1 MPTTIP
7 ALQGKFGNI
16 EYWLTTMSIGEL
28 VRVARLP
35 QELPGW
41 EDMSIEDKYQ
51 RDINITRVR
60 KSVAPYFASDEYR
73 FSSALVLTILND
85 DNIVFEQLPSLGGG
99 SRSNPVP
106 ALYQTAAANMGFL
119 TLAGDEVLV
128 PLDGQHRIKAFKFA
142 IDGADDN
149 NRPIA
154 ELKANTDL
162 SKDQV
167 AVILVRF
174 QPTPARRIFSKINRY
189 AKPTSKADN
198 LITDDDDAIAVMT
211 RELLGEDGVIPTRL
225 VRIGANTL
233 PKTAPEFTTLAT
245 FYESTAVMVNELGY
259 TGKGK
264 ASDMDEEQRQT
275 IREEDV
281 QPLWEKLLS
290 GIDLWAK
297 ALADPS
303 ENGDADRSAIREDTL
318 LGKPIGQLA
327 LVSAFMRIRE
337 KCVGVGVDEICD
349 RLNRVSWDVSDPTW
363 HGVIMNP
370 NGRVMSGKTTVNRSA
385 QFIAYLCGAE
395 LSEEDQ
401 ENLLEQIHGS
411 SWDEH
416 ELPPPVV

>member
-1 MPTTIP
+1 MLTMLP
-7 ALQGKFGNI
+7 ALRGKFGET
-16 EYWLTTMSIGEL
+16 EYYLSTMYVGE
-28 VRVARLP
+28 AIRLASFP
-35 QELPGW
+35 EDVPDW
-41 EDMSIEDKYQ
+41 ECQSVEERYH
-51 RDINITRVR
+51 RDIDLSSIR
-60 KSVAPYFASDEYR
+60 KFIAPYFANDPVR
-73 FSSALVLTILND
+73 FSGALVLAVIDPD
-85 DNIVFEQLPSLGGG
+85 DTMAFEPLTQFAG
-99 SRSNPVP
+99 RSSAP
-106 ALYQTAAANMGFL
+106 ALYQTATSNMGFL
-119 TLAGDEVLV
+119 TLNGDEILV
-128 PLDGQHRIKAFKFA
+128 PLDGQHRIKAFQYA
-142 IDGADDN
+142 IDGHDDN
-149 NRPIA
+149 NRPIPS
-154 ELKANTDL
+154 LKVNTDL

-259 TGKGK
+259 VGKGK
-264 ASDMDEEQRQT
+264 PADMDEDQR
-275 IREEDV
+275 ELVKEDV

-297 ALADPS
+297 ALADSS

-327 LVSAFMRIRE
+327 LVTAFMRIRE
-337 KCVGVGVDEICD
+337 KCVGVEYDEICA
-349 RLNRVSWDVSDPTW
+349 RLNRVSWDVSDPMW
-363 HGVIMNP
+363 HGVMMNP

-395 LSEEDQ
+395 LSKDEQ
-401 ENLLEQIHGS
+401 ENLLEQIHGPG
-411 SWDEH
+411 WDEH
-416 ELPPPVV
+416 ELPPPIA

>member
-1 MPTTIP
+1 MLTMFP
-7 ALQGKFGNI
+7 AMRGKFGET
-16 EYWLTTMSIGEL
+16 EYYLSTMYVGE
-28 VRVARLP
+28 AIRLASFSEDVP
-35 QELPGW
+35 DW
-41 EDMSIEDKYQ
+41 ECQSVEERYH
-51 RDINITRVR
+51 RDIDLSSVR
-60 KSVAPYFASDEYR
+60 KSIAPYFANDPAR
-73 FSSALVLTILND
+73 FSGALVLAVVDPDDTMAFEPLNQ
-85 DNIVFEQLPSLGGG
+85 FAG
-99 SRSNPVP
+99 RSITP
-106 ALYQTAAANMGFL
+106 ALYQAAAANMGFL
-119 TLAGDEVLV
+119 TLTGDEILV
-128 PLDGQHRIKAFKFA
+128 PLDGQHRIKAFQYA
-142 IDGADDN
+142 IDGTDDN
-149 NRPIA
+149 NRPIPSI
-154 ELKANTDL
+154 KVNTDL

-198 LITDDDDAIAVMT
+198 LITDDDDAIAVIT

-245 FYESTAVMVNELGY
+245 FYESTSVMVSELGY

-264 ASDMDEEQRQT
+264 PADMDVDQR
-275 IREEDV
+275 ELVKEDV
-281 QPLWEKLLS
+281 QPLWEKLLNN
-290 GIDLWAK
+290 IDLWAK

-303 ENGDADRSAIREDTL
+303 ENGDADRSQIREDTL

-327 LVSAFMRIRE
+327 LAIAFMRIRD
-337 KCVGVGVDEICD
+337 KCVGVEYDEICD
-349 RLNRVSWDVSDPTW
+349 RLNRVSWDVNDPMW
-363 HGVIMNP
+363 HGVMMNP
-370 NGRVMSGKTTVNRSA
+370 NGRVMSGRTTANRSA

-395 LSEEDQ
+395 LSEEEQ

>member
-1 MPTTIP
+1 MLTMFP
-7 ALQGKFGNI
+7 ALRGKFGET
-16 EYWLTTMSIGEL
+16 EYWMTTMSIGEL
-28 VRVARLP
+28 LRFARLP
-35 QELPGW
+35 QELPDW
-41 EDMSIEDKYQ
+41 EDMSIEEKYQ

-119 TLAGDEVLV
+119 TLTGDEVLV
-128 PLDGQHRIKAFKFA
+128 PLDGQHRIKAFQYA
-142 IDGADDN
+142 IDGTDDN
-149 NRPIA
+149 NRPIPS
-154 ELKANTDL
+154 LKVNTDL

-198 LITDDDDAIAVMT
+198 LITDDDDAIAVIT

-225 VRIGANTL
+225 IRIGANTL

-245 FYESTAVMVNELGY
+245 FYESTAVMVTELGY

-264 ASDMDEEQRQT
+264 PADMDEDQR
-275 IREEDV
+275 ELVKEDV

-303 ENGDADRSAIREDTL
+303 ENGDADRAAIREDTL

-327 LVSAFMRIRE
+327 LVIAFMRIRE
-337 KCVGVGVDEICD
+337 KCVGVEYDEICD
-349 RLNRVSWDVSDPTW
+349 RLNRVSWDVNDPMW

-370 NGRVMSGKTTVNRSA
+370 NGRVMSGRTTANRSA

-395 LSEEDQ
+395 LSEDEQ